1 MLCLEIIKGGFTV
14 SKLRSWKDVPEGQF
28 VFAAETDCEI
38 SLVCPDRLVPD
49 GALISESGWSMM
61 RIKGQLEFSLIGI
74 LSGLTAVLAEN
85 KIGVFAIST
94 YDTDY
99 LMVKTSELS
108 GAVKAIETA
117 GYTVEAH
124 DSL

>member
-1 MLCLEIIKGGFTV
+1 
-14 SKLRSWKDVPEGQF
+14 
-28 VFAAETDCEI
+28 
-38 SLVCPDRLVPD
+38 
-49 GALISESGWSMM
+49 MM

-99 LMVKTSELS
+99 LMVKTSELP
-108 GAVKAIETA
+108 GAVKALEAA